1 MCQHASTTLV
11 EMDSR
16 GGPFDA
22 ALSLRI
28 DAVVKAIDD
37 VGAWPDSRVKRAC
50 LGVLYA
56 RLRQLEAQ
64 VTA

>member
-1 MCQHASTTLV
+1 MCQHTSTSLV

-28 DAVVKAIDD
+28 DAIVKAMDD
-37 VGAWPDSRVKRAC
+37 VRA
-50 LGVLYA
+50 
-56 RLRQLEAQ
+56 
-64 VTA
+64 

>member
-1 MCQHASTTLV
+1 MCQHTSTSLV

-28 DAVVKAIDD
+28 DAIVKAMDD
-37 VGAWPDSRVKRAC
+37 VRAWPDSAAKRECMA
-50 LGVLYA
+50 VLSS